1 MDTRAGKRGWDELGD
16 WDGHAYTTDTIRE
29 IDNKNLL
36 YSTGDSTQCSAVPCC
51 GAKSLQLY
59 STSWTVACHA
69 LLFMGFSRQEF
80 WSGLPFPPPGDLPSL
95 GIEPEFPES
104 PAL

>member
-1 MDTRAGKRGWDELGD
+1 MSAYCIAQGTLLSALLCRAVVLSRFSC
-16 WDGHAYTTDTIRE
+16 IR
-29 IDNKNLL
+29 LF
-36 YSTGDSTQCSAVPCC
+36 V
-51 GAKSLQLY
+51 
-59 STSWTVACHA
+59 TSWTVACHA